1 MVLVRKKDGG
11 VRWCID
17 YRKLNDVTRKDS
29 YPLPNIEEC
38 LDTLA
43 GSTIFSTIDLQQGYH
58 QIEVDQADRRKTAF
72 ITRYGLFE
80 YTRMPFGLCGAPGT
94 FQRAMECVL
103 KGLQWNMVLIYLDD
117 VIVASS
123 NMQEHIMHLK
133 EVLQRFRESNLKLKP
148 SKCHFFSAKCIVF
161 GAPDQRRWNR
171 GQP

>member
-1 MVLVRKKDGG
+1 MRQPVRRTPLGFQEEEEQHLQSLLDSGIVIPSTSDWASPVVLVRKKDGG

-17 YRKLNDVTRKDS
+17 YRKLNNVTRKDS

-80 YTRMPFGLCGAPGT
+80 YT
-94 FQRAMECVL
+94 
-103 KGLQWNMVLIYLDD
+103 
-117 VIVASS
+117 
-123 NMQEHIMHLK
+123 
-133 EVLQRFRESNLKLKP
+133 
-148 SKCHFFSAKCIVF
+148 
-161 GAPDQRRWNR
+161 
-171 GQP
+171 